1 MMPER
6 ETRALVSEEV
16 LTKSLESARSWCRN
30 NLGRCVRGVVCKYDY
45 DIFRFIIDNEQ
56 ISDMSLDPKE
66 EGLIRVSQKN
76 LDFLKRR
83 REAFCEMMGIDRSCE
98 DDVIMGAAEVD
109 IESIFVHEIAEFIV
123 NVNTSVY
130 LQNCVPLTRFPHDVA
145 CIVENA
151 NRKERGL
158 KPWFHS

>member
-1 MMPER
+1 MLEKG
-6 ETRALVSEEV
+6 TGALASEEV
-16 LTKSLESARSWCRN
+16 LTRSLESALSWSRN
-30 NLGRCVRGVVCKYDY
+30 NLGRYVRGVVCKFNY

-56 ISDMSLDPKE
+56 MSDMCLDPIE
-66 EGLIRVSQKN
+66 EGLIRVSQKQLN
-76 LDFLKRR
+76 FLKRR
-83 REAFCEMMGIDRSCE
+83 QEAFCGMMEG
-98 DDVIMGAAEVD
+98 VEVD
-109 IESIFVHEIAEFIV
+109 LESIFVHEIIEFIM
-123 NVNTSVY
+123 NIDTSVY

>member
-30 NLGRCVRGVVCKYDY
+30 NLGRYVRGVACKY
-45 DIFRFIIDNEQ
+45 NEQ
-56 ISDMSLDPKE
+56 ISDMCLDSKE
-66 EGLIRVSQKN
+66 KGLIRVSQKN
-76 LDFLKRR
+76 LDSLKRR
-83 REAFCEMMGIDRSCE
+83 REVLCEMMG
-98 DDVIMGAAEVD
+98 MAEVD

-130 LQNCVPLTRFPHDVA
+130 LQNCVPLTRFPHDIA

>member
-1 MMPER
+1 MPER

-56 ISDMSLDPKE
+56 ISDMCLDSKE
-66 EGLIRVSQKN
+66 KGLIRVSQKN
-76 LDFLKRR
+76 LDSLKRR
-83 REAFCEMMGIDRSCE
+83 REVLCEMMG
-98 DDVIMGAAEVD
+98 MAEVD

-130 LQNCVPLTRFPHDVA
+130 LQNCVPLTRFPHDIA

>member
-1 MMPER
+1 MVER
-6 ETRALVSEEV
+6 ETGALASEEV
-16 LTKSLESARSWCRN
+16 LTRSLESARSWCRN
-30 NLGRCVRGVVCKYDY
+30 NLGRYVRGVVCKFNY

-56 ISDMSLDPKE
+56 ISDMCLDPEE
-66 EGLIRVSQKN
+66 EGLIRVSQKQ

-83 REAFCEMMGIDRSCE
+83 QEAFCE
-98 DDVIMGAAEVD
+98 IMGVSRSYEGEMIMEAAEVD
-109 IESIFVHEIAEFIV
+109 LESIFVHEITEFIV
-123 NVNTSVY
+123 DIDISVY